1 MSGLAAVVYLMLLI
15 IMTDINNPLL
25 ILPIPNNNSQEPR
38 HVNHVKLVPSND
50 IIIHHLVNPVRLENM
65 QIILAIMNV
74 FSVHTV

>member
-1 MSGLAAVVYLMLLI
+1 MVYLMLLI

-25 ILPIPNNNSQEPR
+25 ILPIPNNNNSQEPR
-38 HVNHVKLVPSND
+38 HVNYVKLVPSND